1 MIRCP
6 KCGTINADG
15 SRFCSNCGFKL
26 PQTRI
31 RCPVCGAYNPVSNV
45 FCEKCHARLASPD
58 QEESEPGVEDLLSLP
73 TRPPDDVPDWLRGLL
88 DEHGTSELSPD
99 DLIGTAAED
108 IVPSPEELPD
118 WLADLAPAEEEAP
131 VEEPPQAEEASVPD
145 WLADLAP
152 AEEEAPVEEASQ
164 AEEASVPDWL
174 ADLAPA
180 EEEAPAEEPP
190 QAEEASVP
198 DWLAGL
204 APAEEEAPVEEPP
217 QAEEASVPD
226 WLADLAPAEEE
237 APVEEP
243 PQAEE
248 ASVPD
253 WLADLA
259 PAEEEA
265 PVEEPQAEVEGVPA
279 PAEEPRPEAEI
290 PAEPEEAVDEED
302 EEEDEETMPPV
313 PPAAEP
319 QEEIPDWLK
328 TLGEGKEAPGGGRE
342 LPAGAVPDWLL
353 RIKPPGTG
361 PLPPLEEAL
370 GEKAE
375 AEGGPARAEI
385 PEWLQKLRPRSGET
399 ETPPP
404 FAPGAAVGEGPLEGL
419 SGVIPPA
426 LTVDMPSAYAWKEP
440 ETISPEL
447 REAARLWQS
456 ILERPR
462 DRQRP
467 VAGRRERRGWGDAL
481 VRLVTAAILIAVIL
495 AAIFGFVPPAL
506 LGKMEPPTQSGVGP
520 LVQAVSALQPDDEVI
535 VAFEYGAA
543 QQGEMEAITYALIEH
558 LMERQVRIVG
568 VSTSAQGAALAEMTL
583 ERARRRYPDFADKV
597 TDLGYLPGDAT
608 AVTQFLASSQAEGAQ
623 LLIVFAADTQRLRW
637 WMEQN
642 AAGPNLP
649 LVAALNGATAPLVTP
664 YLESR
669 QVVGWMSGL
678 VGANAYWQERGL
690 PPDETPAAEGLSRRL
705 QALALAH
712 WMAAALILAGSA
724 YYLFAGRREAP

>member
-118 WLADLAPAEEEAP
+118 WLADLTPVEEETPAEEPPQVEEASVPDWLADLAPAEEETP

-145 WLADLAP
+145 WLADLT
-152 AEEEAPVEEASQ
+152 
-164 AEEASVPDWL
+164 
-174 ADLAPA
+174 PA

-204 APAEEEAPVEEPP
+204 APAEEEAPVEEP
-217 QAEEASVPD
+217 QAEE
-226 WLADLAPAEEE
+226 
-237 APVEEP
+237 
-243 PQAEE
+243 
-248 ASVPD
+248 
-253 WLADLA
+253 
-259 PAEEEA
+259 
-265 PVEEPQAEVEGVPA
+265 EGVPA
-279 PAEEPRPEAEI
+279 LAEEPRPEAEI
-290 PAEPEEAVDEED
+290 PAEPEEAVDE

-328 TLGEGKEAPGGGRE
+328 TLGEGKEVPGGGRE

-385 PEWLQKLRPRSGET
+385 PEWLQKLRPRGGET

-467 VAGRRERRGWGDAL
+467 VAGRRGRRGWGDAL

-506 LGKMEPPTQSGVGP
+506 LGKVEPPTQSGVGP

-558 LMERQVRIVG
+558 LMERQVQIVG

-608 AVTQFLASSQAEGAQ
+608 AVTQFLASSQTENAQ

-637 WMEQN
+637 WVEQN

>member
-45 FCEKCHARLASPD
+45 FCEKCHARLAPLD

-118 WLADLAPAEEEAP
+118 WLADLAPAEEAAP
-131 VEEPPQAEEASVPD
+131 AEEPQSEPEGVPDWLADLAPAEEAAPAEEPQAEPESVPD

-152 AEEEAPVEEASQ
+152 AEEA
-164 AEEASVPDWL
+164 
-174 ADLAPA
+174 
-180 EEEAPAEEPP
+180 APAEEP
-190 QAEEASVP
+190 QT
-198 DWLAGL
+198 
-204 APAEEEAPVEEPP
+204 EP
-217 QAEEASVPD
+217 
-226 WLADLAPAEEE
+226 
-237 APVEEP
+237 
-243 PQAEE
+243 
-248 ASVPD
+248 
-253 WLADLA
+253 
-259 PAEEEA
+259 
-265 PVEEPQAEVEGVPA
+265 EGVPA

-290 PAEPEEAVDEED
+290 PVEPPAEPEEAVDEED
-302 EEEDEETMPPV
+302 EEEEETLPPV
-313 PPAAEP
+313 PPAAKP

-328 TLGEGKEAPGGGRE
+328 TLGEGKETPEGGRE

-361 PLPPLEEAL
+361 PLPPLEETL

-385 PEWLQKLRPRSGET
+385 PDWLQKLRPRGGET

-426 LTVDMPSAYAWKEP
+426 LTVDMPAAYAWKEP

-467 VAGRRERRGWGDAL
+467 VAGRRGRRGWGDTL
-481 VRLVTAAILIAVIL
+481 VRLVTAALLIAVIL
-495 AAIFGFVPPAL
+495 AAIFGFIPPAL
-506 LGKMEPPTQSGVGP
+506 LDQVEPPTQSGVGP

-558 LMERQVRIVG
+558 LMERQVQIVG

-608 AVTQFLASSQAEGAQ
+608 AVTQFLASSQTEGAQ

-642 AAGPNLP
+642 AAGPHLP

-664 YLESR
+664 YLESH

-678 VGANAYWQERGL
+678 AGANAYWQERGL